1 MNMKEEALALADY
14 LDNNVEAMLF
24 TEQPHLD
31 RASAMIRRL
40 VEELDKI
47 EKDLALKTRDRD
59 VFCDFTLAYE
69 KRIEELESQL
79 KDDEPMKIC
88 NLVNETYQ
96 VIKNDEVF
104 HQGSLESCES
114 FIRVFE
120 KEHGIK

>member
-1 MNMKEEALALADY
+1 MKEEALKLADEIQNY
-14 LDNNVEAMLF
+14 YDF
-24 TEQPHLD
+24 GK
-31 RASAMIRRL
+31 ASAMIRRL
-40 VEELDKI
+40 VEELNKL

-69 KRIEELESQL
+69 KKIKELESQL

-120 KEHGIK
+120 KGL

>member
-1 MNMKEEALALADY
+1 MKEEALALADY